1 MSANPERGEV
11 DLVITRRTETGEPHP
26 EGDKAFVL
34 RMRTHDVCA
43 MEQRTG
49 KTFGQLMD
57 DLVMK
62 SWSSMRECVFA
73 FLQPYHAGEFNEP
86 AKVNWLLDEIKY
98 DRAMD
103 VVTELIVKN
112 RPPKPKDGKA
122 NPRKAQAG
130 TGRSSN
136 APAGGSV

>member
-1 MSANPERGEV
+1 MAANPERGEV

-26 EGDKAFVL
+26 EGDKFYVL

-57 DLVMK
+57 DLVMN
-62 SWSSMRECVFA
+62 SWTSMRECLFA
-73 FLQPYHAGEFNEP
+73 FLQPYHQPDFP
-86 AKVNWLLDEIKY
+86 TPSSVNALLDEIKY

-103 VVTELIVKN
+103 VVTDLIIRNK
-112 RPPKPKDGKA
+112 PPKAKDGKA

-130 TGRSSN
+130 TGASSTR
-136 APAGGSV
+136 ADAA

>member
-11 DLVITRRTETGEPHP
+11 DLVIARRTENGEPHP
-26 EGDKAFVL
+26 EGDKFYVL

-57 DLVMK
+57 DLVLK
-62 SWSSMRECVFA
+62 SWSSMRECLFA
-73 FLQPYHAGEFNEP
+73 FLQPYHQSDFPTP
-86 AKVNWLLDEIKY
+86 ASVNALLDEIKY
-98 DRAMD
+98 DGAFAAVAD
-103 VVTELIVKN
+103 LITRN

-122 NPRKAQAG
+122 NPRKAQVGSGASSTRADAG
-130 TGRSSN
+130 S
-136 APAGGSV
+136 A

>member
-1 MSANPERGEV
+1 MTANHERGEV
-11 DLVITRRTETGEPHP
+11 DLVLIRRTETGEPHP
-26 EGDKAFVL
+26 EGDVCYVL

-62 SWSSMRECVFA
+62 SWSSMRECLFA
-73 FLQPYHAGEFNEP
+73 FLQPYHQADFPSP
-86 AKVNWLLDEIKY
+86 ASVNALIDEVKY

-103 VVTELIVKN
+103 LVTELIIRNK
-112 RPPKPKDGKA
+112 PPKAKDVKA

-130 TGRSSN
+130 VGATSTK
-136 APAGGSV
+136 AGAGSV